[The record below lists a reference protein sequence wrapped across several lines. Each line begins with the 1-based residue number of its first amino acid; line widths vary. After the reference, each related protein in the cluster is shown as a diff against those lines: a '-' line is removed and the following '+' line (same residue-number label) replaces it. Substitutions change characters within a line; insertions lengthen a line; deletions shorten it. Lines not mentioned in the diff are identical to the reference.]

1 MKNHAV
7 VFSFARKKKIFF
19 YRRNDFSFTNA
30 RPTHL
35 VGRRAFVKNHRVVF
49 SFARKK
55 KIFFYQRNDFL
66 FTNARPTHVVGRRAF
81 LKNYGVVF
89 SAPAEKNL
97 PPITKNHAV
106 VFSAPTEKP
115 PLCNITDRGFF
126 PMQYKNK
133 KSVHL
138 LLSQLTLRH
147 LLPKLHISDLATH
160 EK

>member
-7 VFSFARKKKIFF
+7 VFSFARNKKIFF

-89 SAPAEKNL
+89 SAP
-97 PPITKNHAV
+97 
-106 VFSAPTEKP
+106 TEKP